1 MNRRSLL
8 TNTFALMLGVLFV
21 LTLMTVAALGQ
32 AGTSTVRGLV
42 KDPQGNLVAGA
53 TVTLTNAATN
63 FSRTTTTTTE
73 GLFSFEQVPAGDYR
87 VEVTATGFKKAVVTD
102 FHALVS
108 KATPADITLEIGN
121 VSETVTVSSGAAEN
135 LINRDDGTLGNNFVN
150 KQITQLP
157 LEARSPLAL
166 LTLQPAVTREGYVA
180 GARADQSNV
189 TLDGV
194 DINDAQTNAIVGTDG
209 PTSIPTGGAQLT
221 ATQSHPVIR
230 LNAEAIEEF
239 RVTTVNANANQ
250 GRSSGAQ
257 IALVTKSGSNDW
269 HGALFEANRNT
280 STTANDFFNNRAG
293 IGRPKLIRNTF
304 GGAVGGPIIKNK
316 LFFFYSYEE
325 RRDVSETP
333 APPRVVP
340 LASLGQGQVRYKN
353 TSGSITTL
361 TTAQLNTIFP
371 VGMNPVAIA
380 ALHDAASK
388 YPSNDS
394 TVGDGLNTGGFRFNA
409 KTPVTLHSH
418 SGRFDYNINS
428 KQVLFLRAN
437 VIYDLT
443 GGIPQFPD
451 TPAPNLW
458 EHPWGFVVGHTWTI
472 SSRFVNN
479 FRYGLT
485 REAFSQQ
492 GDSGENQI
500 TFRFV
505 FAPRL
510 NPASRTLSRTTPVHN
525 ITDDFSWLR
534 GSHTM
539 QFGENIR
546 LISNVRSSFANAFDN
561 ATTNP

>member
-108 KATPADITLEIGN
+108 KVTPADITLEIGN

-150 KQITQLP
+150 QQITQLP

-166 LTLQPAVTREGYVA
+166 LTLQPAVTKEGYVA

-194 DINDAQTNAIVGTDG
+194 DINDAQTNALVGTEG
-209 PTSIPTGGAQLT
+209 PTSIPNGGAQLSGG
-221 ATQSHPVIR
+221 QNHPVIR

-257 IALVTKSGSNDW
+257 ISLVTKSGTNDW
-269 HGALFEANRNT
+269 HGAIFWANRNT
-280 STTANDFFNNRAG
+280 ALTANDFFNNRSG

-304 GGAVGGPIIKNK
+304 GGAVGGPIVKDK
-316 LFFFYSYEE
+316 FFFFYSYEE

-333 APPRVVP
+333 APTRTVP
-340 LASLGQGQVRYKN
+340 LASLGRGEVRYKQN
-353 TSGSITTL
+353 NSNNVVTL
-361 TTAQLNTIFP
+361 NTAQLNSIF
-371 VGMNPVAIA
+371 
-380 ALHDAASK
+380 L
-388 YPSNDS
+388 
-394 TVGDGLNTGGFRFNA
+394 
-409 KTPVTLHSH
+409 
-418 SGRFDYNINS
+418 
-428 KQVLFLRAN
+428 
-437 VIYDLT
+437 
-443 GGIPQFPD
+443 
-451 TPAPNLW
+451 
-458 EHPWGFVVGHTWTI
+458 
-472 SSRFVNN
+472 
-479 FRYGLT
+479 
-485 REAFSQQ
+485 
-492 GDSGENQI
+492 
-500 TFRFV
+500 
-505 FAPRL
+505 
-510 NPASRTLSRTTPVHN
+510 
-525 ITDDFSWLR
+525 
-534 GSHTM
+534 
-539 QFGENIR
+539 
-546 LISNVRSSFANAFDN
+546 
-561 ATTNP
+561 

>member
-108 KATPADITLEIGN
+108 KVTPADITLEIGN
-121 VSETVTVSSGAAEN
+121 VSETVTVSSGAAVN

-150 KQITQLP
+150 QQITQLP

-166 LTLQPAVTREGYVA
+166 LTLQPAGTLAGYVA
-180 GARADQSNV
+180 GERADQSNV

-333 APPRVVP
+333 VTTSRTVP
-340 LASLGQGQVRYKN
+340 LPSLGLGQVRYRN
-353 TSGSITTL
+353 TSGGVTTL
-361 TTAQLNTIFP
+361 STAQLNSIFLP
-371 VGMNPVAIA
+371 GMNALAIA
-380 ALHDAASK
+380 ALADAARK
-388 YPSNDS
+388 YPTNDPNA
-394 TVGDGLNTGGFRFNA
+394 GDGLTTSGFRFNA

-418 SGRFDYNINS
+418 SGRFDYNLGS
-428 KQVLFLRAN
+428 KQAL
-437 VIYDLT
+437 
-443 GGIPQFPD
+443 
-451 TPAPNLW
+451 
-458 EHPWGFVVGHTWTI
+458 
-472 SSRFVNN
+472 
-479 FRYGLT
+479 
-485 REAFSQQ
+485 
-492 GDSGENQI
+492 
-500 TFRFV
+500 
-505 FAPRL
+505 
-510 NPASRTLSRTTPVHN
+510 
-525 ITDDFSWLR
+525 
-534 GSHTM
+534 
-539 QFGENIR
+539 
-546 LISNVRSSFANAFDN
+546 
-561 ATTNP
+561 